1 MLTLLLI
8 YMYTSVKLYM
18 KHFFIQIESIYKK
31 AQETIRTNPEHKK
44 IVKEKEP
51 VKKRWNR
58 ARLSLS
64 ERKNRVAQKKASFLK
79 TLEEIE
85 A

>member
-1 MLTLLLI
+1 
-8 YMYTSVKLYM
+8 
-18 KHFFIQIESIYKK
+18 IEGIYKR
-31 AQETIRTNPEHKK
+31 AHEEIRANPEHTK
-44 IVKEKEP
+44 VARKEAP

-58 ARLSLS
+58 AKLSLS

-79 TLEEIE
+79 TLEETE